1 MQMEQLKQGTR
12 SRVERK
18 NAVID
23 FGSLQSSQQMA
34 VPTQFVQ
41 SGQKVIGDDMFNAQD
56 DPAAALYR
64 SMQENENARP
74 AAMGHGVG
82 AVGEDDETDE
92 EGSALGVP
100 SSRPSAR
107 AAGAMAAGRSTAT
120 PTLPTRQHT
129 RPLTRAKL
137 TAALARIR
145 RQARQAHLAAAPGR
159 QLERDIRRW
168 QRMCRLSPWTDSSP
182 EKGCSS
188 GSSRA

>member
-1 MQMEQLKQGTR
+1 M
-12 SRVERK
+12 
-18 NAVID
+18 
-23 FGSLQSSQQMA
+23 
-34 VPTQFVQ
+34 Q
-41 SGQKVIGDDMFNAQD
+41 SGQKLIGDDMFNAQD

-82 AVGEDDETDE
+82 AVGEDDEADE

-100 SSRPSAR
+100 RSTPSAR
-107 AAGAMAAGRSTAT
+107 AAGAMAAGAVVAAQTAT
-120 PTLPTRQHT
+120 TAPALPTRQGP

-145 RQARQAHLAAAPGR
+145 RQARQAHLAEARRR

-168 QRMCRLSPWTDSSP
+168 ERMCRRSPWTDSCP
-182 EKGCSS
+182 CDGCSS
-188 GSSRA
+188 GSSRD